1 MVVRV
6 AVLLLFA
13 LAVAG
18 CGSSSEGTPDAGP
31 PPSPE
36 EVDLDGFPCAMN
48 TECAESGEPI
58 EGTCCVVGDSLE
70 RVAEGRASEA
80 VSIETDGAY
89 AILCGGFGAAVHDVT
104 VADAPEYIG
113 SFSQRCQRSGFG
125 PQLDDGT
132 RVFYLAHHGDSW
144 VPMPSLRTYHID
156 PAGTVTSVD
165 FITDT
170 EVLFEGV
177 AYHDGYLYVAAHG
190 GGVRQYSLDD
200 QGIPTFERAITGFD
214 NAWTL
219 DIDGDFAYVADA
231 EGGLRVIDL
240 TDPATAQVVEVVE
253 TVALAREVD
262 VADGRAY
269 VAMGGAGI
277 AVFDVSS
284 PYEVVPIDVV
294 DTRGSA
300 QSVSVDGRRL
310 AVANWN
316 HVAMYDAES
325 LHLLGTQRTTHYTN
339 FEQTL
344 GVALVGDVIFAAE
357 WEGLD
362 IIRYSPGYVSSDLW
376 LEEDQ
381 IIFDPESLDAR
392 AVIVRNRGPIEL
404 IISNIRIDGDAF
416 ALDAEELRIPPGGAD
431 VVELTYQPPGPDD
444 PQSELWFTTNDPDL
458 PTFYTRV
465 MTTASDRLNVGDE
478 LTEEFAFLDPSGQLD
493 NLRGSVYVFAY
504 FALF

>member
-6 AVLLLFA
+6 AVSLMIA
-13 LAVAG
+13 LATTG
-18 CGSSSEGTPDAGP
+18 CGSSSPGAPDAGP

-48 TECAESGEPI
+48 TECADSGEPI
-58 EGTCCVVGDSLE
+58 DGTCCVVGDSLE
-70 RVAEGRASEA
+70 RVAEGRAAEA

-89 AILCGGFGAAVHDVT
+89 AILCGGFGAAIHDVS

-125 PQLDDGT
+125 PQLADGT

-144 VPMPSLRTYHID
+144 VPMPSLRTYQID
-156 PAGTVTSVD
+156 PSGMVTAID
-165 FITDT
+165 FITDS

-190 GGVRQYSLDD
+190 GGVRQYAVDD
-200 QGIPTFERAITGFD
+200 QGVPTFERVIDGFE

-231 EGGLRVIDL
+231 EGGVRVIDL
-240 TDPATAQVVEVVE
+240 ADPATAQVVEVVD
-253 TVALAREVD
+253 TIALAREID

-277 AVFDVSS
+277 EVLDVTS
-284 PYEVVPIDVV
+284 PYDINSVEVV

-300 QSVSVDGRRL
+300 QSVAVDGRRL

-316 HVAMYDAES
+316 HIAMYDADS

-339 FEQTL
+339 FEQDL
-344 GVALVGDVIFAAE
+344 GVALIGDVVFAAE
-357 WEGLD
+357 WEGLHV
-362 IIRYSPGYVSSDLW
+362 IRYSPGFVAPDLW

-381 IIFDPESLDAR
+381 LSFAPDEVDAR
-392 AVIVRNRGPIEL
+392 AVIIRNRGPVELVIEN
-404 IISNIRIDGDAF
+404 ISIDGDAF
-416 ALDAEELRIPPGGAD
+416 TLDEQELRIAPGGAD
-431 VVELTYQPPGPDD
+431 VVELTYRPPGPDD

-458 PTFYTRV
+458 DSFYTRV

-478 LTEEFAFLDPSGQLD
+478 LTEEFAFLDPSGQLE
-493 NLRGSVYVFAY
+493 NLRGNVYVFVY